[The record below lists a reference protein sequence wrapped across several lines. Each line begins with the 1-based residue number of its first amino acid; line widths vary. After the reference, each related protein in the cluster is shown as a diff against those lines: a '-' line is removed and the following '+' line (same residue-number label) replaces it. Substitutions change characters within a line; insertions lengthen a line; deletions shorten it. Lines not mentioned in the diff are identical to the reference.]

1 MTTYDTT
8 ITKIGQLPE
17 SLLQEVS
24 DFVEFLLMR
33 QDSTRWQM
41 WNEFNE
47 SVMLAEADF
56 SGYLANLEEYEER
69 LARGEI
75 QW

>member
-1 MTTYDTT
+1 MTTYDAT

-33 QDSTRWQM
+33 QDSARWQM
-41 WNEFNE
+41 WNEFTE
-47 SVMLAEADF
+47 AVMLSEADF
-56 SGYLANLEEYEER
+56 SSYLSNLEDYEAR
-69 LARGEI
+69 LASGEI
-75 QW
+75 RW

>member
-1 MTTYDTT
+1 
-8 ITKIGQLPE
+8 LPE